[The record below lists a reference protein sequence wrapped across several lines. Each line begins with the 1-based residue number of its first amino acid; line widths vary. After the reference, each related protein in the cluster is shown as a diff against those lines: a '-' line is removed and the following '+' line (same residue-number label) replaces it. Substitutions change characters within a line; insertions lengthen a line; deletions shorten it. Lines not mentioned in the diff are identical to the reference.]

1 MKELLHRLSALDED
15 ASAALKII
23 TFFDTLLARKAGLE
37 PFVRG
42 AAVLAGCPAGLAH
55 PLHHI
60 WLRVD
65 AEGHALPPVQDV
77 ESVRRWPH
85 QELADGSGGIVWLER
100 PAGDAAHDA
109 VLLER
114 LASCLHLT
122 IERVSPLDLDDA
134 GAIEIL
140 LSETS
145 TDDARRKASRRLR
158 LREGVR
164 VRTVALPA
172 DDDGAGV
179 PRSAVV
185 ATTYGPVRAAVVADG
200 ESWSAARQGI
210 GPVTTVAGLP
220 QSWERAL
227 LALRVT
233 SRLTPQ
239 VRWDALGALAAL
251 GDVDPAA
258 PVPVDVE
265 RLAVAAT
272 EPWVLET
279 AEALATTDSVRAA
292 AQALGLHHSTVQ
304 ARQVHLEELLGFPVG
319 TARGR
324 VRVAAALVLHR
335 LRTTRFPE
343 AP

>member
-23 TFFDTLLARKAGLE
+23 TFFDTLLAQKAGLE

-42 AAVLAGCPAGLAH
+42 AAVLAGCPAGFAH

-65 AEGHALPPVQDV
+65 AAGHAMPPVHDI
-77 ESVRRWPH
+77 ESVRSWPH
-85 QELADGSGGIVWLER
+85 HELADGSGGVVWLER
-100 PAGDAAHDA
+100 PAGESAHDA

-140 LSETS
+140 LSSTS

-158 LREGVR
+158 LRDAATVR
-164 VRTVALPA
+164 VVAVPA
-172 DDDGAGV
+172 GAEDASV

-185 ATTYGPVRAAVVADG
+185 ATPYGPVRASIVGSSEDWAAPRHGVGSLVTLAG
-200 ESWSAARQGI
+200 VPRSWDQ
-210 GPVTTVAGLP
+210 
-220 QSWERAL
+220 AL
-227 LALRVT
+227 LALRVS
-233 SRLTPQ
+233 SRLVPQ
-239 VRWDALGALAAL
+239 VAWDELGALAAL
-251 GDVDPAA
+251 GALDLHDAPPPDVVRLGAA
-258 PVPVDVE
+258 A
-265 RLAVAAT
+265 R
-272 EPWVLET
+272 EPWALDT
-279 AEALATTDSVRAA
+279 LEALARTESVRAA
-292 AQALGLHHSTVQ
+292 AQLLGLHHSTVQ
-304 ARQVHLEELLGFPVG
+304 ARQAHLEEQLGFGVG
-319 TARGR
+319 TAPGR

-335 LRTTRFPE
+335 LRTTRFDE
-343 AP
+343 SG